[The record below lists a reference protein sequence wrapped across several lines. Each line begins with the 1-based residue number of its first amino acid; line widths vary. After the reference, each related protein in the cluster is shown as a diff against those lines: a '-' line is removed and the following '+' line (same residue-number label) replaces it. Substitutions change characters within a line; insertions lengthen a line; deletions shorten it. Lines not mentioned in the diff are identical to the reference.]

1 VAPAACA
8 NASSASTADPQ
19 TNEGLDTMNSLTPIP
34 TTTTTEAGR
43 PAPTATGRAT
53 ATIAADASRVLRN
66 TYALLSMTLLFS
78 AAVAAASAA
87 FQLPA
92 PGVLLTLGG
101 YFGLLF
107 AVYRFKNSGWALPA
121 VFALTGFM
129 GYSLGPV
136 LARSLALPG
145 GAQVVAMA
153 LAATG
158 ATFLALSAWVLT
170 TRRDF
175 SFMGGFLFAG
185 MVIAL
190 IAGLGAVFLQM
201 PALGLAVAAMVA
213 LLSAGLILF
222 ETSRIVNGGETNYVL
237 ATVGLYVSIF
247 NLFTSLLSLF
257 GFGNSEE

>member
-1 VAPAACA
+1 MNNPNHPTRPATALPFSA
-8 NASSASTADPQ
+8 GGLPDSAS
-19 TNEGLDTMNSLTPIP
+19 
-34 TTTTTEAGR
+34 
-43 PAPTATGRAT
+43 PTAAT
-53 ATIAADASRVLRN
+53 SAQVSRVLRN

-78 AAVAAASAA
+78 AAVAAVGVA

-92 PGVLLTLGG
+92 PGLVITLVG

-107 AVYRFKNSGWALPA
+107 AIHKLQNSGWAVPA

-129 GYSLGPV
+129 GYTLGPV
-136 LARSLALPG
+136 LAKTLSLPG
-145 GAQVVAMA
+145 GAQVVMMA
-153 LAATG
+153 LTATG

-185 MVIAL
+185 MVVAIL
-190 IAGLGAVFLQM
+190 AGLGAVFFQM
-201 PALGLAVAAMVA
+201 PALGLAVSAMVA

-222 ETSRIVNGGETNYVL
+222 ETSRIVNGGESNYVL

-257 GFGNSEE
+257 GIGGGSDD

>member
-1 VAPAACA
+1 MNPL
-8 NASSASTADPQ
+8 SSNASTAHA
-19 TNEGLDTMNSLTPIP
+19 TPAVAVP
-34 TTTTTEAGR
+34 LRGVRSAS
-43 PAPTATGRAT
+43 
-53 ATIAADASRVLRN
+53 ADRVLRN
-66 TYALLSMTLLFS
+66 TYALLAMTLLFS
-78 AAVAAASAA
+78 AAVAAAGVAW
-87 FQLPA
+87 QLPA
-92 PGVLLTLGG
+92 PGLLLTLVG

-107 AVYRFKNSGWALPA
+107 GIHRLQNSGWALPL

-129 GYSLGPV
+129 GYTLGPV
-136 LARSLALPG
+136 LARMLALPG
-145 GAQVVAMA
+145 GAQTVMLA

-158 ATFLALSAWVLT
+158 VTFLALSAWVLT

-201 PALGLAVAAMVA
+201 PALGLAVSAMVA
-213 LLSAGLILF
+213 LLSAGMILF

-237 ATVGLYVSIF
+237 ATVSLYVSLF

-257 GFGNSEE
+257 GIGGSDE